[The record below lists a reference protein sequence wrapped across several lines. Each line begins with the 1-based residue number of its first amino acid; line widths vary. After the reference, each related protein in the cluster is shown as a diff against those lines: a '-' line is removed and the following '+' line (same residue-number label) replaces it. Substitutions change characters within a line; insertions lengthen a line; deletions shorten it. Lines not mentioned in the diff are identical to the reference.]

1 MSCEIPSESMPD
13 EKVWAHWAVY
23 ISIKRIGLKHIFT
36 KCFINEWTP
45 EICKDIS
52 NYVFLNV
59 TKMKKVS
66 LLKLTLN
73 NYWYILFDVMTEPLN
88 RIMQGQ
94 NTVTKDDIDNMKTLN
109 IMYTCET

>member
-1 MSCEIPSESMPD
+1 
-13 EKVWAHWAVY
+13 
-23 ISIKRIGLKHIFT
+23 
-36 KCFINEWTP
+36 
-45 EICKDIS
+45 
-52 NYVFLNV
+52 
-59 TKMKKVS
+59 MKKVS